1 MHRQII
7 IGALLACTLVPAVAA
22 AQDDPWAV
30 KRSGFDPRVVAKYK
44 AMLNRRPTD
53 SHAFKRLV
61 KLYRQHRSMGQLIG
75 EYQSLAR
82 AKPASYAYQLILGHL
97 NRRAGS
103 YKPAVNHYRK
113 AAKLRPKNPV
123 PHAAL
128 GGIHARLNEG
138 KQATEAYNKAL
149 ELTRQR
155 RGRASKK
162 RQMRYLKRLAQIA
175 VNNRQNKEASKYYKQ
190 LLALAP
196 KNMRLRLEMARA
208 MALGGMGQEAL
219 KHLTVVLKSTG
230 DSARK
235 AQLYKEIGDVHHKL
249 EDVKSAVATYR
260 KAMALTIRGHWLRRE
275 LTERI
280 IQIYREKEMLGKLI
294 AEYEKR
300 WKVRGQFEWEV
311 LGRLYQEVGNETR
324 ALAAYRAALKKAPYA
339 VRTRL
344 ALISLLD
351 RSGKPEEVLEE
362 YRKLAR
368 YAPGEPRYRLK
379 LAKKLY
385 EVGKHKEAVAT
396 LDRLGRAF
404 PGDASVHS
412 ILRDLYNGWG
422 YYKRA
427 KAEAHNLVRIEP
439 KDPDYLIAL
448 GEQFYTEGKKRKAL
462 AVWKRLLR
470 VIPVRHKAYAKLA
483 EVYAQHKMDQQAIAL
498 FRKAIKL
505 SPKTIDYHQGLAH
518 LFESKRMHGDA
529 VKSWEAVMKLAKAA
543 KNRRVLR
550 KSRRKLIDV
559 MRRAYSLRGR
569 IRLVAIR
576 FKGPSP
582 DLDDGFFLALGYLKL
597 NDLKSATRI
606 YQRVVELWPNNIEA
620 MGDLVK
626 VYVTQR
632 KLKQA
637 VALLRVLAVKD
648 KAGQRDHYL
657 KISNLL
663 LYLGKDAEALA
674 YANRAKDPK
683 NPRSFEKM
691 GRVFEMKGDYK
702 RARMEYEKAIKLS
715 KQLTRR
721 PLISSLFALAR
732 LESREGRPN
741 KAEELYRKVIVKASN
756 PDQIDKAFDLVVNIS
771 SYLGTM
777 TVLEKEISPLAVT
790 STNAKAYRKLLVRIY
805 KRRVPVLID
814 QARRGDAATRAAAR
828 KELARIG
835 ARGLSPLLEELAVAT
850 GTAMIRYLGY
860 LGNPNA
866 VNPLLRIAEKKHEKV
881 ITIYAQ
887 RRSRSS
893 RRYRYRYRRRRY
905 GYPRWNISQAGTG
918 TIGRRVQ
925 ATVALGRISSPRA
938 SEGLIRLLDNK
949 ETRLRDA
956 ASWALSRV
964 ARRSEKGTR
973 QKVSRTMFLGLGDS
987 DSTVQMMSC
996 AGLAML
1002 RDPALR
1008 PVLEEV
1014 MKDDRRHTRVRA
1026 ACAWGLGVQ
1035 GDKRSVPA
1043 LVEVLQGGDGELQ
1056 RCAAWSLGALGDAA
1070 AVDPLVRSLWTK
1082 RDRVRRAI
1090 LWALGRITARAG
1102 PLKGARV
1109 PDVVLKNNR
1118 LDADD
1123 FLRRLTTS
1131 LDDLGGAARAKNM
1144 VRVIEARGEAIARG
1158 VRVAL
1163 GRHRDVVLRVLRD
1176 LDAGGD
1182 RVSLGPLTSGR
1193 GLLSAPEQARLDRAV
1208 EKACATLEPA
1218 LGRLRGHRDPLVRTR
1233 SLAVLTRLARPGLE
1247 AHLRRA
1253 LKDASWSVRVGALGA
1268 ATRAHRSKTITTAQA
1283 LTLVK
1288 PSLKSAHWREREAA
1302 ARTLADLG
1310 HRSVVPALAVAA
1322 KDSNAFVREASMA
1335 GLGRTGG
1342 ARAVALLR
1350 SARKD
1355 DVLEVRQAACRAL
1368 VRLRAPG
1375 SGTCGAMDK
1384 GR

>member
-7 IGALLACTLVPAVAA
+7 IGAVLACTLLPALAA
-22 AQDDPWAV
+22 AQGDPWAV
-30 KRSGFDPRVVAKYK
+30 KRSEFDPRVVARYK

-61 KLYRQHRSMGQLIG
+61 RLYRKHRSMGQLIG
-75 EYQSLAR
+75 EYQKLAR
-82 AKPASYAYQLILGHL
+82 AKPGSYAFQLILGHL

-103 YKPAVNHYRK
+103 NKAAVVHYKK
-113 AAKLRPKNPV
+113 AAKLRPKSPV
-123 PHAAL
+123 PHAAM
-128 GGIHARLNEG
+128 GGIHARFNES
-138 KQATEAYNKAL
+138 KQATAAYKKAL
-149 ELTRQR
+149 ELTRP
-155 RGRASKK
+155 RARK
-162 RQMRYLKRLAQIA
+162 RKMRYLKRLAQIA
-175 VNNRQNKEASKYYKQ
+175 VNNRQNKEASKYYQQ

-208 MALGGMGQEAL
+208 MARGGMEKEAL
-219 KHLTVVLKSTG
+219 KHLAVVLKRTG

-235 AQLYKEIGDVHHKL
+235 AQLYKEIGDVHDKL
-249 EDVKSAVATYR
+249 NDVKSAVATYR
-260 KAMALTIRGHWLRRE
+260 KAMALTTRGHWLRRE

-280 IQIYREKEMLGKLI
+280 IEIYRKKEMLGKLI

-311 LGRLYQEVGNETR
+311 LGRLYYETGNETK

-344 ALISLLD
+344 RLIGLLD
-351 RSGKPEEVLEE
+351 RSGKPEEVLQE

-368 YAPGEPRYRLK
+368 YAPGEPRYRIE
-379 LAKKLY
+379 LAKRLY
-385 EVGKHKEAVAT
+385 EAGKHKEAVAT
-396 LDRLGRAF
+396 LERCGRAF

-427 KAEAHNLVRIEP
+427 KAEAHKLVRIEP
-439 KDPDYLIAL
+439 KDPVYLIAL
-448 GEQFYTEGKKRKAL
+448 GEQYYTEGKKRKAL

-550 KSRRKLIDV
+550 KSRRKLINV
-559 MRRAYSLRGR
+559 MRRSYSLRGR
-569 IRLVAIR
+569 IRLVSRR
-576 FKGPSP
+576 FQGASP

-606 YQRVVELWPNNIEA
+606 YQRIIELWPGNIEA

-626 VYVTQR
+626 VYVSQR

-648 KAGQRDHYL
+648 KAGRRDHFL

-663 LYLGKDAEALA
+663 IYLGKDSEALA

-683 NPRSFEKM
+683 DPGSFEKM
-691 GRVFEMKGDYK
+691 GRVYEMKGDYK
-702 RARMEYEKAIKLS
+702 AARKEYEAAIKLNKRQFKS
-715 KQLTRR
+715 M
-721 PLISSLFALAR
+721 FALAR
-732 LESREGRPN
+732 LESREGRPEL
-741 KAEELYRKVIVKASN
+741 AEKHYRLIIKTASN
-756 PDQIDKAFDLVVNIS
+756 PDVIDKAFDLVVNIS
-771 SYLGTM
+771 SYLGTL
-777 TVLEKEISPLAVT
+777 TSLEKELSPLAVT

-805 KRRVPVLID
+805 KRHVPVLID
-814 QARRGDAATRAAAR
+814 QARRGDPTTRAAAR
-828 KELARIG
+828 KELSRIG
-835 ARGLSPLLEELAVAT
+835 ARGMSPLLEELAVAT
-850 GTAMIRYLGY
+850 GTNMIRYLGY

-866 VNPLLRIAEKKHEKV
+866 VNPLLRIAERKHEKV

-887 RRSRSS
+887 RRYGRS
-893 RRYRYRYRRRRY
+893 RRYRHRHFRRRRY
-905 GYPRWNISQAGTG
+905 GYPRWKISRASTG
-918 TIGRRVQ
+918 TISRRVQ
-925 ATVALGRISSPRA
+925 ATVALGRVASPRA
-938 SEGLIRLLDNK
+938 AEGLIRLLDNK

-956 ASWALSRV
+956 AAWALSRV
-964 ARRSEKGTR
+964 APHSDKGTR
-973 QKVSRTMFLGLGDS
+973 QKVSKAMYLGLGDS

-1002 RDPALR
+1002 GDAKLR

-1035 GDKRSVPA
+1035 GDVRSVPA
-1043 LVEVLQGGDGELQ
+1043 LVEVLGGGDGELQ
-1056 RCAAWSLGALGDAA
+1056 RCAAWSLGALGDAK
-1070 AVDPLVRSLWTK
+1070 AVEPLVRSLWTK
-1082 RDRVRRAI
+1082 RDRVRLAI
-1090 LWALGRITARAG
+1090 LWALGRITAG
-1102 PLKGARV
+1102 SGHLKGARV
-1109 PDVVLKNNR
+1109 PDVVLKHNR
-1118 LDADD
+1118 MDADD
-1123 FLRRLTTS
+1123 FLRRLTAS
-1131 LDDLGGAARAKNM
+1131 LDDLGGAARARNM

-1158 VRVAL
+1158 VRLAL
-1163 GRHRDVVLRVLRD
+1163 NRHRDVVLRVLRD

-1193 GLLSAPEQARLDRAV
+1193 GLLSAQEQARLDRAV
-1208 EKACATLEPA
+1208 KKTCATLEPA

-1233 SLAVLTRLARPGLE
+1233 AVAVLTRLGRPGLE
-1247 AHLRRA
+1247 LHLRHA
-1253 LKDASWSVRVGALGA
+1253 LKDSSWSVRVGVLGA
-1268 ATRAHRSKTITTAQA
+1268 TARAHRRKTITTAQA
-1283 LTLVK
+1283 LNLVQ
-1288 PSLKSAHWREREAA
+1288 PSLRSAHWREREAA
-1302 ARTLADLG
+1302 ANTLAVLG
-1310 HRSVVPALAVAA
+1310 HPTVVSALAVAA
-1322 KDSNAFVREASMA
+1322 RDANAFVREAA
-1335 GLGRTGG
+1335 TKGLGRAGG
-1342 ARAVALLR
+1342 ARAVALLQK
-1350 SARKD
+1350 ARKD
-1355 DVLEVRQAACRAL
+1355 DVRQVRTAACRAL
-1368 VRLRAPG
+1368 LKLRAPG
-1375 SGTCGAMDK
+1375 SGGCAPSGAS
-1384 GR
+1384 R